1 MHLATAEVDGD
12 LVRLAD
18 LTVEVR
24 DRELTRLGLIRP
36 EELNLRVE
44 GEHNGVGSWKLEL
57 AAEHP
62 LASALRQPGS
72 GIIVTGPQD
81 ILMSGPTISPVVVT
95 SADDPAGMVSFE
107 GVSDSVVLADMLAW
121 PQPSN
126 PDPTT
131 QAVSHDVRQGDA
143 ESVIHGFVN
152 ANCGP
157 GATPARRKAKL
168 RMGTNL
174 ARGPQVKKSA
184 RFSVLGSLIAEI
196 AVMAALGFRVVQRG
210 TELVFET
217 YQVTDRRADIR
228 LDVLTGTLASQS
240 VAVAAPGATQ
250 VIVGGQGELTNRH
263 FLAATTPEALAAEA
277 EWNRRIERFVDQ
289 RQTDDPAEYQQA
301 ANELLAEEGF
311 TAVAMRAV
319 PTDDSTMRFGI
330 DWYLG
335 DRVSAVVGDGE
346 LSSVAT
352 GYVLAVGATGVQL
365 GAVLGD
371 PRQFDRAELLNR
383 RLEDARKRI
392 SALERNA
399 EIGTTAA
406 DEAAIM
412 SLMGVW

>member
-1 MHLATAEVDGD
+1 MQ
-12 LVRLAD
+12 LAD

-24 DRELTRLGLIRP
+24 DRDLKRLGLIRP
-36 EELNLRVE
+36 EELNLRIE
-44 GEHNGVGSWKLEL
+44 GEHNGIGTWKLEL

-62 LASALRQPGS
+62 LASVLRQPGS

-81 ILMSGPTISPVVVT
+81 ILMSGPTVSPVVVT
-95 SADDPAGMVSFE
+95 SADDPEGMVSVE

-131 QAVSHDVRQGDA
+131 QALSHDVRQGDA

-157 GATPARRKAKL
+157 AAPAARRKARL

-184 RFSVLGSLIAEI
+184 RFPVLGALIADV
-196 AVMAALGFRVVQRG
+196 AVMAGLGFRVVQRG

-217 YQVTDRRADIR
+217 YQVTDRSLDIR

-240 VAVAAPGATQ
+240 VAVAPPGATQ
-250 VIVGGQGELTNRH
+250 VIVGGQGELTNRS

-277 EWNRRIERFVDQ
+277 EWGRRIERFVDQ

-301 ANELLAEEGF
+301 ADEVLAEEGF

-319 PTDDSTMRFGI
+319 PTDDLTMRFGI
-330 DWYLG
+330 DWHLG
-335 DRVSAVVGDGE
+335 DRVAAVVGSGE
-346 LSSVAT
+346 LTAVAT
-352 GYVLAVGATGVQL
+352 GYVLVVGAGGVQL
-365 GAVLGD
+365 GAILGD
-371 PRQFDRAELLNR
+371 PRQFDRNETLNR

-399 EIGTTAA
+399 EIGTTAT
-406 DEAAIM
+406 DDAAVM

>member
-1 MHLATAEVDGD
+1 M
-12 LVRLAD
+12 RLSD

-24 DRELTRLGLIRP
+24 DRDLKRLGLIRP
-36 EELNLRVE
+36 DELNLHLK

-62 LASALRQPGS
+62 LADALRQPGS
-72 GIIVTGPQD
+72 GVIVTGPQD

-95 SADDPAGMVSFE
+95 SANDTAGMVSFE

-131 QAVSHDVRQGDA
+131 QAASHDVRQGDA

-157 GATPARRKAKL
+157 GAPAARRKARL

-174 ARGPQVKKSA
+174 ARGPVVKKSA
-184 RFSVLGSLIAEI
+184 RFPVLGSLIADV
-196 AVMAALGFRVVQRG
+196 AVMADLGFRVVQRSD
-210 TELVFET
+210 ELVFET
-217 YQVTDRRADIR
+217 YQVLDRSLEIR

-240 VAVAAPGATQ
+240 VAVAAPGVTR
-250 VIVGGQGELTNRH
+250 VIVGGQGELENRD
-263 FLAATTPEALAAEA
+263 FLAATTPEAVEA
-277 EWNRRIERFVDQ
+277 EQDWGRRIERFVDQ
-289 RQTDDPAEYQQA
+289 RQTDDPEEYQQA
-301 ANELLAEEGF
+301 ADEVLAEEGF

-319 PTDDSTMRFGI
+319 PTDDSAMRFGI

-335 DRVSAVVGDGE
+335 DRVSAVVGSGE
-346 LSSVAT
+346 LSAVAT
-352 GYVLAVGATGVQL
+352 GYVLTVGATGVQL
-365 GAVLGD
+365 GVVLGD
-371 PRQFDRAELLNR
+371 PRQFDRSETLNR
-383 RLEDARKRI
+383 RLENARKRI

-406 DEAAIM
+406 DDAAVM
-412 SLMGVW
+412 SLMGAW